1 MKTCRNCNIEKDIKE
16 FYKTKNKSYPDSLLH
31 QCKKCIAVYR
41 KERRVLAEKPVF
53 KIENREFTLSFD

>member
-31 QCKKCIAVYR
+31 QCKKCISDYR
-41 KERRVLAEKPVF
+41 KERRQISDKIVF
-53 KIENREFTLSFD
+53 KVEKREITLTFD